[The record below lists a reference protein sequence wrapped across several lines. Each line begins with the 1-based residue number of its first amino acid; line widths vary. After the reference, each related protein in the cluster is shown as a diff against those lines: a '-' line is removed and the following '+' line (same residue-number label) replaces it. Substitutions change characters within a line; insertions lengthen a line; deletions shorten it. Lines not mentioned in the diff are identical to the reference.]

1 MPSTASNSS
10 SAPVGGSVGG
20 GTDGSSLAWPDS
32 LSLSLD
38 SADEKGEEGEE
49 REEGEEG
56 RYYCVGCWPWHRI
69 VDLLKAE
76 VAVDGTVLTVWRR
89 AETVWQYGRRQRQ
102 QERQRQW
109 WRQGGQHQQQEP
121 STKERWISEAVTKSA
136 MDMEVKADAE
146 AHAGVCT
153 SVGET
158 RMRRLSPPVWWHDL
172 TSLHTISAARGGVGE
187 PPAPN
192 TAGMQKPSCMP
203 TTAQTSNL
211 PPSCRVFACD
221 QDLPLGLQRLLL
233 LLPAATTTS
242 LSSGCGE
249 DEEDASVGGTWHKSN
264 GHHSGGNSCNG
275 NSGSRGFN
283 SSTTTTTSSSSSSG
297 GDGSSGN
304 SSTNSGS
311 SAARVVVTVI
321 HATGLKDVQTFF
333 SQVANIG
340 LV

>member
-1 MPSTASNSS
+1 MHSTAGNSS

-20 GTDGSSLAWPDS
+20 GADGSSLAWPDS
-32 LSLSLD
+32 LSHSLD
-38 SADEKGEEGEE
+38 SAG
-49 REEGEEG
+49 EEGEEG
-56 RYYCVGCWPWHRI
+56 RYYCVDCWPWHRI

-89 AETVWQYGRRQRQ
+89 AETVWQYGRRRRR
-102 QERQRQW
+102 QERQRRW
-109 WRQGGQHQQQEP
+109 WQGGQHQQQEA
-121 STKERWISEAVTKSA
+121 STNERWISKAVMKSA
-136 MDMEVKADAE
+136 MDMEVKA
-146 AHAGVCT
+146 GVCT
-153 SVGET
+153 SAGET
-158 RMRRLSPPVWWHDL
+158 RMRRLSPPVCWHDL
-172 TSLHTISAARGGVGE
+172 TSLHTISAARGGLGE

-203 TTAQTSNL
+203 TTAQNSNL
-211 PPSCRVFACD
+211 PPPYRVFACD
-221 QDLPLGLQRLLL
+221 QDLPLGLHRLLQ

-249 DEEDASVGGTWHKSN
+249 DEEDASVDGTWHKSD
-264 GHHSGGNSCNG
+264 GHHGGNSCNG
-275 NSGSRGFN
+275 NSNTSRGFTSSSN
-283 SSTTTTTSSSSSSG
+283 TSSTSSSSG

-321 HATGLKDVQTFF
+321 RAAGLKDVQTFF